1 MPYVDGKTIDY
12 TNFRRWFIQDP
23 NSREKGIL
31 LLQYKTAIK
40 SQFLTWLW
48 HIVFE
53 RIIEATFTLNS
64 ASGQALWRSQADI
77 IGQQTSY
84 RPCNIKHS
92 GASKLI
98 FYQFDTYPGF
108 EFQIIQATMQD
119 NNKNNMLDKK
129 YNYARQ

>member
-1 MPYVDGKTIDY
+1 MTPISATGSFTTQTLKKTI
-12 TNFRRWFIQDP
+12 
-23 NSREKGIL
+23 L
-31 LLQYKTAIK
+31 VLQYKE
-40 SQFLTWLW
+40 WLED
-48 HIVFE
+48 H
-53 RIIEATFTLNS
+53 FTLNS

-84 RPCNIKHS
+84 RPCNIKCS

-98 FYQFDTYPGF
+98 FYQFDIYHGF

-129 YNYARQ
+129 YNDN